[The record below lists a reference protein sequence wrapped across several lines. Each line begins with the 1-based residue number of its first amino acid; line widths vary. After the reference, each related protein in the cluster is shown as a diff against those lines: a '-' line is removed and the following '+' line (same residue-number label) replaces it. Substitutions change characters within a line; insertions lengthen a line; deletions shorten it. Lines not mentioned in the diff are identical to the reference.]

1 MRSSPS
7 KKSSV
12 SQSLSNASTAG
23 SDPVAGIQ
31 QIVSSMP
38 ESTALTA
45 PERKIKRQLG
55 RRATG
60 ALVVLV
66 ASMAEEGGGNVA
78 GVQVDATASRSAQA
92 QAARLRVGARSARSL
107 ALRLMDDALTLEAG
121 NAQRALSALAAMEAQ
136 ARTPEGKHLAPKVL
150 ELRTA
155 AKEGARRP
163 PKGTKAKAEA
173 ASTAKAAEKAAAK
186 AAKAAEKVSAEG
198 ATKSPATTSGGSG
211 GSGGQ
216 VTH

>member
-1 MRSSPS
+1 M
-7 KKSSV
+7 
-12 SQSLSNASTAG
+12 AG
-23 SDPVAGIQ
+23 VQ
-31 QIVSSMP
+31 QVVSSMS
-38 ESTALTA
+38 ESTALTTA
-45 PERKIKRQLG
+45 ERDAKREVK

-66 ASMAEEGGGNVA
+66 ASMAEEGGGSVA

-107 ALRLMDDALTLEAG
+107 ARRFVDDALTLEADD
-121 NAQRALSALAAMEAQ
+121 AQRALSAVAAMEAQ

-163 PKGTKAKAEA
+163 RKGAKAKAEA
-173 ASTAKAAEKAAAK
+173 ASTAKAAEKAVAK

-198 ATKSPATTSGGSG
+198 AAKSPSGTS